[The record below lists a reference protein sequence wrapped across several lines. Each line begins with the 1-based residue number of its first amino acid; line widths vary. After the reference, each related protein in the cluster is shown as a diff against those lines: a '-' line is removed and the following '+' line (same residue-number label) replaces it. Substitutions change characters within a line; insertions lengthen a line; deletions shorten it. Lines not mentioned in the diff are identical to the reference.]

1 MSKHTKNL
9 MKYISTSFFL
19 LFFFFTNAQEKY
31 EYLGAIKLNGND
43 KTVITYR
50 LVFYESNGK
59 LSGYSVTDLG
69 GAHET
74 KNTISGN
81 YNSKTKA
88 IDFKEESILY
98 TKSPLSSSTFCFVN
112 FAGKI
117 KLVDDSSKLT
127 GDFKGLYQNKQKCI
141 DGTLL
146 LIGSAKL
153 YKFFNKINNKLQKT
167 NRVDEVT
174 KKKVN
179 PIRVMDSLKVNNLI
193 KDQNLTVF
201 TKFNTMELILW
212 DSEVED
218 GDIINVYNNDVL
230 VLKEYH
236 LVNKKKKII
245 VNIEKGKNVFKI
257 EAVSEGD
264 LKPNTTTI
272 QLLDSD
278 RTFDLVSSLKKSE
291 NASITIMKQEN

>member
-1 MSKHTKNL
+1 
-9 MKYISTSFFL
+9 
-19 LFFFFTNAQEKY
+19 
-31 EYLGAIKLNGND
+31 
-43 KTVITYR
+43 
-50 LVFYESNGK
+50 
-59 LSGYSVTDLG
+59 
-69 GAHET
+69 
-74 KNTISGN
+74 
-81 YNSKTKA
+81 
-88 IDFKEESILY
+88 
-98 TKSPLSSSTFCFVN
+98 
-112 FAGKI
+112 
-117 KLVDDSSKLT
+117 
-127 GDFKGLYQNKQKCI
+127 
-141 DGTLL
+141 

-167 NRVDEVT
+167 NRVDEAT

-179 PIRVMDSLKVNNLI
+179 PLRVMDSLKVNNLI

-278 RTFDLVSSLKKSE
+278 RTFDLVSSLKKAE

>member
-1 MSKHTKNL
+1 
-9 MKYISTSFFL
+9 
-19 LFFFFTNAQEKY
+19 
-31 EYLGAIKLNGND
+31 
-43 KTVITYR
+43 
-50 LVFYESNGK
+50 
-59 LSGYSVTDLG
+59 
-69 GAHET
+69 
-74 KNTISGN
+74 
-81 YNSKTKA
+81 
-88 IDFKEESILY
+88 
-98 TKSPLSSSTFCFVN
+98 
-112 FAGKI
+112 
-117 KLVDDSSKLT
+117 
-127 GDFKGLYQNKQKCI
+127 
-141 DGTLL
+141 
-146 LIGSAKL
+146 
-153 YKFFNKINNKLQKT
+153 
-167 NRVDEVT
+167 
-174 KKKVN
+174 
-179 PIRVMDSLKVNNLI
+179 MDSLKVNNLI

-272 QLLDSD
+272 QLIDSD
-278 RTFDLVSSLKKSE
+278 RTFDLVSSLKKAE

>member
-1 MSKHTKNL
+1 MKHL
-9 MKYISTSFFL
+9 ITSFFL
-19 LFFFFTNAQEKY
+19 FLFFLTNAQEKY
-31 EYLGAIKLNGND
+31 EYIGALKLNGND

-69 GAHET
+69 GSHET

-98 TKSPLSSSTFCFVN
+98 TKSTLSSSTFCFVN

-167 NRVDEVT
+167 NRVDEAT

-179 PIRVMDSLKVNNLI
+179 PLRVMDSLKVNNLI

>member
-1 MSKHTKNL
+1 MKHL
-9 MKYISTSFFL
+9 ITSFFL
-19 LFFFFTNAQEKY
+19 FLFFLTNAQEKY
-31 EYLGAIKLNGND
+31 EYIGALKLNGND

-69 GAHET
+69 GSHET
-74 KNTISGN
+74 KNAISGN

-98 TKSPLSSSTFCFVN
+98 TKSTLSSSTFCFVN

-167 NRVDEVT
+167 NRVDEAT

-179 PIRVMDSLKVNNLI
+179 PLRVMDSLKVNNLI

-278 RTFDLVSSLKKSE
+278 RTFDLVSSLKKAE

>member
-1 MSKHTKNL
+1 MKFLVNL
-9 MKYISTSFFL
+9 FFL
-19 LFFFFTNAQEKY
+19 LFFFFTFSQEKY
-31 EYLGAIKLNGND
+31 EYFGALKLNGND
-43 KTVITYR
+43 KTVISYR
-50 LVFYESNGK
+50 LVFYENNGK

-81 YNSKTKA
+81 YNGKTKA
-88 IDFKEESILY
+88 INFKEESILY

-112 FAGKI
+112 FTGKI
-117 KLVDDSSKLT
+117 KLENESSKLT
-127 GDFKGLYQNKQKCI
+127 GNFNGLYQNKKKCI

-146 LIGSAKL
+146 LIGSNKL
-153 YKFFNKINNKLQKT
+153 VKFFNKVNKKLQKS
-167 NRVDEVT
+167 NRVDDVT
-174 KKKVN
+174 KRKVN
-179 PIRVMDSLKVNNLI
+179 PLRIMDSLKVNNLI

-201 TKFNTMELILW
+201 TKYNVMELVLW

-230 VLKEYH
+230 ILKEFH
-236 LVNKKKKII
+236 LVNKRKKIN
-245 VNIEKGKNVFKI
+245 VSIEKGKNIFRI

-272 QLLDSD
+272 QIIDSD

-291 NASITIMKQEN
+291 SASITIMKQED